1 MMYRIEKVLNHNTVI
16 AIHQD
21 DHKEVLIMGKGVG
34 FGRKVA
40 ERIEVRPEDRLY
52 SLQKY
57 KERCWAKEIVKSIAP
72 EFLELTNAVLNEA
85 EKVFGKIDRMVLFP
99 LADHIAF
106 AVKRIQNHEQISNP
120 LTEDIRVLFH
130 MEFKVAESIR
140 PLLKKQFQ
148 IDIEDD
154 EIGYVALHI
163 HSAIEDEK
171 VSQAMQMARSVREC
185 ISMVEEAI
193 GKPID
198 IASLSYNRLM
208 NHIRYMVARALSGEK
223 LKVNMNDYMEVKF
236 PESFG
241 MAQVIC
247 DRVGTSLGVKLEE
260 VETGYLAM
268 HIERVANDEREI
280 EE

>member
-40 ERIEVRPEDRLY
+40 ERIKVRPEDRLY

-57 KERCWAKEIVKSIAP
+57 KERGGAKEIVKSIAP

-148 IDIEDD
+148 IVSSLLNRPDVTCI
-154 EIGYVALHI
+154 YVCTDSGREGEYIYRLVA
-163 HSAIEDEK
+163 
-171 VSQAMQMARSVREC
+171 QMAGVRGKVQKRVW
-185 ISMVEEAI
+185 IDSQTEEEILRGIREA
-193 GKPID
+193 KD
-198 IASLSYNRLM
+198 LSEYN
-208 NHIRYMVARALSGEK
+208 NLSDAAYRI
-223 LKVNMNDYMEVKF
+223 N
-236 PESFG
+236 
-241 MAQVIC
+241 
-247 DRVGTSLGVKLEE
+247 
-260 VETGYLAM
+260 
-268 HIERVANDEREI
+268 
-280 EE
+280 

>member
-1 MMYRIEKVLNHNTVI
+1 MYRIEKVLNHNTVI
-16 AIHQD
+16 ALHQD
-21 DHKEVLIMGKGVG
+21 SHKEVLIMGKGVG

-57 KERCWAKEIVKSIAP
+57 KERGGAKSIAP
-72 EFLELTNAVLNEA
+72 EFLEVTNAVLDEA
-85 EKVFGKIDRMVLFP
+85 EKIFGKIDRMVLFP

-130 MEFKVAESIR
+130 MEFKAAESIR
-140 PLLKKQFQ
+140 PLLKKQFS
-148 IDIEDD
+148 IEIEDD

-236 PESFG
+236 PEAFQ
-241 MAQVIC
+241 MAQAVC
-247 DRVGTSLGVKLEE
+247 DQVGKSLGVKLEE

-268 HIERVANDEREI
+268 HIERVANDELEI

>member
-1 MMYRIEKVLNHNTVI
+1 
-16 AIHQD
+16 
-21 DHKEVLIMGKGVG
+21 MGKGVG

-57 KERCWAKEIVKSIAP
+57 KERGGAKEIVKSIAP

-198 IASLSYNRLM
+198 IASIILQPSDESYPL
-208 NHIRYMVARALSGEK
+208 YGGKSLSGEK

-268 HIERVANDEREI
+268 HIERVANDELK
-280 EE
+280 

>member
-1 MMYRIEKVLNHNTVI
+1 MWKYEWGYMMYRIEKVLNHNTVI

-57 KERCWAKEIVKSIAP
+57 KERGGAKEIIKSIAP
-72 EFLELTNAVLNEA
+72 EFLELTNAVLDEA

-120 LTEDIRVLFH
+120 LTEDIRVLFSWNSSGIGR
-130 MEFKVAESIR
+130 SIR
-140 PLLKKQFQ
+140 PLLKKQFG

-185 ISMVEEAI
+185 VSYVEEAI

-236 PESFG
+236 PESFH
-241 MAQVIC
+241 MAAG
-247 DRVGTSLGVKLEE
+247 RSATS
-260 VETGYLAM
+260 
-268 HIERVANDEREI
+268 
-280 EE
+280 

>member
-1 MMYRIEKVLNHNTVI
+1 MMYRIEKVLNHNTVM

-57 KERCWAKEIVKSIAP
+57 KERGGAKEIVKSIAP
-72 EFLELTNAVLNEA
+72 EFLEVTNAVLDEA
-85 EKVFGKIDRMVLFP
+85 EKIFGKIDRMVLFP

-130 MEFKVAESIR
+130 MEFKAAESIR
-140 PLLKKQFQ
+140 PLLQKQFG

-154 EIGYVALHI
+154 EVGYVALHI

-171 VSQAMQMARSVREC
+171 V
-185 ISMVEEAI
+185 
-193 GKPID
+193 
-198 IASLSYNRLM
+198 SYNRLM

-236 PESFG
+236 PKSFG
-241 MAQVIC
+241 MAQAVC
-247 DRVGTSLGVKLEE
+247 DQVGESLGVKLEE

>member
-57 KERCWAKEIVKSIAP
+57 KERGGAKEIVKSIAP

-106 AVKRIQNHEQISNP
+106 AVNVFRIMSRSV
-120 LTEDIRVLFH
+120 IRSQKTSVCYFIWN
-130 MEFKVAESIR
+130 SR
-140 PLLKKQFQ
+140 WR
-148 IDIEDD
+148 
-154 EIGYVALHI
+154 
-163 HSAIEDEK
+163 K
-171 VSQAMQMARSVREC
+171 VS
-185 ISMVEEAI
+185 
-193 GKPID
+193 G
-198 IASLSYNRLM
+198 L
-208 NHIRYMVARALSGEK
+208 
-223 LKVNMNDYMEVKF
+223 F
-236 PESFG
+236 
-241 MAQVIC
+241 
-247 DRVGTSLGVKLEE
+247 
-260 VETGYLAM
+260 
-268 HIERVANDEREI
+268 
-280 EE
+280 